1 MVVVLSLQDAVHHG
15 PANILLI
22 LGVPV
27 LSHSTA
33 PVNIPLNCNVL
44 RSTVD
49 DDDDDSNVL
58 PQAHKFW
65 ENAVAPFK
73 KGKNIEQVHY
83 HFHLLQGSVAQ
94 TKKNAYLKHTIHR
107 GGLSDIPS

>member
-49 DDDDDSNVL
+49 DDDSNVL
-58 PQAHKFW
+58 PQAHKLW
-65 ENAVAPFK
+65 ENAVAPYIK
-73 KGKNIEQVHY
+73 K
-83 HFHLLQGSVAQ
+83 
-94 TKKNAYLKHTIHR
+94 
-107 GGLSDIPS
+107 